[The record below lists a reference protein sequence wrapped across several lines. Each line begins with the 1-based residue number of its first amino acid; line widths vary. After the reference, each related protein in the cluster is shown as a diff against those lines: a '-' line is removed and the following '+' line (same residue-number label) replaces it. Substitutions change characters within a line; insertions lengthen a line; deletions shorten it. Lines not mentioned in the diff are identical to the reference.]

1 MKLST
6 LIAKNFM
13 PYRDPVTVEFPAD
26 DHQNVMLVFGDN
38 MRGKTS
44 LLNALRWGFYGKAM
58 GRHSR
63 PIPLQKLVNRDGARM
78 DDWDVEVFLKF
89 EANGREYELRRT
101 ATRRSH
107 VATPSRPEDFIV
119 ATHLTRDGVVIAG
132 DQVEAEINNFAP
144 EQVARFFL
152 FDGELLG
159 EYEELLIEG
168 SEQGRQIK
176 EAIEQVLGVPA
187 LTNGRAELGAIL
199 KAATKKQTQEMAH
212 VKGLERSAANMSSL
226 TTRLESQEK
235 DLTGLQ
241 EKIAKTRD
249 ERISL
254 EDDLEQAASL
264 LAHKANLD
272 AAQKSAEE
280 ATDTLRHKRQ
290 ERHGIL
296 SSAWRDMLD
305 AKLDARRKV
314 LRDRQKQ
321 SEELLKKS
329 IRLEDKIQDIGSA
342 LDQKECPT
350 CSQPFPEEDR
360 EKLGTQLGLLE
371 SKYKK
376 LLVESSDLPDGASE
390 LALLDEI
397 RGINAQDRIKEIDR
411 DIRAAEVKLQRAEND
426 IERAHENIAGH
437 DTAELARKR
446 VLLQEKLKEEGRLTE
461 AIKQGEKEIAKT
473 NDELAVARK
482 SIEGLAGAGSQ
493 RSTIKARLVG
503 DVESCFAASVERLRD
518 KLRERVQELASNS
531 FKEMTTQQ
539 SYRGLEINENYGLS
553 IIDSVGQPVSIRS
566 AGAEQVVALSLID
579 GLNRTG
585 RSIGPV
591 VMDTPFGRLDPHH
604 RDNILRYLPTVT
616 SQFVLLVHGGEIRP
630 ETDLT
635 SIKSKIGASYRI
647 KEISENQS
655 TVERIS
661 L

>member
-1 MKLST
+1 MKLHT
-6 LIAKNFM
+6 LKAKNFM
-13 PYRDPVTVEFPAD
+13 PYRDPVTIDFPTD

-44 LLNALRWGFYGKAM
+44 LMNALRWGFYGKAM

-63 PIPLQKLVNRDGARM
+63 PIPLHKLVNRDGARM
-78 DDWDVEVFLKF
+78 DDWDVDVFLRF

-107 VATPSRPEDFIV
+107 VATPNRPEDFIV

-132 DQVEAEINNFAP
+132 DQVEAEINKFAP

-199 KAATKKQTQEMAH
+199 KAATKKQTQEMQH

-226 TTRLESQEK
+226 TTLLESQEK
-235 DLTGLQ
+235 DLSGLV
-241 EKIAKTRD
+241 EKMAKTRD
-249 ERISL
+249 ERASL

-272 AAQKSAEE
+272 AGRKSAEE
-280 ATDTLRHKRQ
+280 ATDTLKQKRQ
-290 ERHGIL
+290 ERHAIL

-314 LRDRQKQ
+314 LRDHKKKA
-321 SEELLKKS
+321 SDLLKQR
-329 IRLEDKIQDIGSA
+329 IRLEDKIDDIKRA

-350 CSQPFPEEDR
+350 CFQPFPEKDR
-360 EKLGTQLGLLE
+360 AKLGTQLGQLE
-371 SKYKK
+371 GQHSE
-376 LLVESSDLPDGASE
+376 LCAEGSDHPDSSSE

-397 RGINAQDRIKEIDR
+397 RGINARDRIADIDR

-426 IERAHENIAGH
+426 IERAHEKIAGH

-446 VLLQEKLKEEGRLTE
+446 VLHQEKLKEEGRLTE
-461 AIKQGEKEIAKT
+461 AIKLGEKTIAKT
-473 NDELAVARK
+473 NEDLAVARK
-482 SIEGLAGAGSQ
+482 SIEGLAGARSQ
-493 RSTIKARLVG
+493 RSTVKARVAG
-503 DVESCFAASVERLRD
+503 EVEACFAASVERLRD
-518 KLRERVQELASNS
+518 KLRERVQDIASKS
-531 FKEMTTQQ
+531 FKEMTTQK

-553 IIDSVGQPVSIRS
+553 IIDSAGHPVSIRS

-630 ETDLT
+630 ETDLA
-635 SIKSKIGASYRI
+635 SIKAKIGASYRI
-647 KEISENQS
+647 NEVSENQS
-655 TVERIS
+655 NVERVS